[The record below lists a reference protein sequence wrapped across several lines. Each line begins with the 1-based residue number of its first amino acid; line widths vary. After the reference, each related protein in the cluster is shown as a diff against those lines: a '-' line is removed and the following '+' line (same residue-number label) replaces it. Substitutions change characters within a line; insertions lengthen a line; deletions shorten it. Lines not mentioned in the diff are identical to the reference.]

1 MARTFI
7 VVDDHPLFRAAL
19 AQVLS
24 DAAEIRQA
32 NDLDELIGLL
42 ETETEV
48 DLVLLDL
55 HLPGAHGFSGLL
67 LIRGQFPHVPVL
79 VVSATAD
86 PLAAKRSL
94 ELGASGFFDKS
105 APVADMRLAVET
117 ILTGRTWSGRGPSA
131 PATPAAPAESWRRL
145 RSLTP
150 QQVRVLMLLSAGKM
164 NKQIGHE
171 LGISEGTVKAHV
183 SAILQKL
190 GVATR
195 TGALLVA
202 RALDRGQMDDLSD
215 SPSS

>member
-24 DAAEIRQA
+24 DTADIRQA
-32 NDLDELIGLL
+32 NDLEELIALL
-42 ETETEV
+42 EAEPDV

-55 HLPGAHGFSGLL
+55 HLPRAHGFSGLL

-79 VVSATAD
+79 VVSATDD
-86 PLAAKRSL
+86 PLAARRSL

-105 APVADMRLAVET
+105 APVEDMRLAVET
-117 ILTGRTWSGRGPSA
+117 ILAGQIWRGRGH
-131 PATPAAPAESWRRL
+131 ATADTQATASEGFRRL

-164 NKQIGHE
+164 NKQIGYE

-190 GVATR
+190 DVGTR

-202 RALDRGQMDDLSD
+202 RALERGQLDDVSN